1 LEKGWRV
8 TYSEYGNKTEYKI
21 VVANKKYFFREALK
35 LYSDKYDDKESIS
48 YKKSLKII
56 ENILSVL
63 KDMDFEIDSQKKIIF
78 KMPIIMA
85 LAEKDFLAK
94 NSKLTASII
103 EFCRKKRVISR
114 YSKSFVSIHKDY
126 DSNRLTDCFSAS
138 NFNKIDAILDI
149 RDELLFAIQD
159 PNNES
164 HEQYLY
170 FYMKLFSI
178 KKYPQEVFE
187 NFRRNNIFDLN
198 GTVVL
203 IYRKVYSS
211 EYTSVRVIYFDEELN
226 HALKKA
232 FFNQSDN
239 LLNQIDHYFEKP
251 FSYYEKDMQNF
262 LKNKYQIITVND
274 LNEFRKRSLQKMI
287 TREIGLDYQLESMPL
302 HYTLQKETL
311 YPHTNYLEL
320 VALFPDILKNQEYIA
335 IELDNIKKQRQHTI
349 VEEED
354 IEELTIKE
362 YLDLELSAYE
372 KFREFKQYS
381 KVDSKKDHQ
390 AYVAKLDKFILQN
403 ADSFKFPHMFHYVK
417 YLVSQSKFD
426 ENSKEKFAVSTVYGK
441 LCILY
446 AHCFNIIV
454 HEGRIDLD
462 VQETIKN
469 RIENFVDEDTKSKY
483 YAVINPFLDLFGF
496 AIDYN
501 NKNAIRYAR
510 RSLIFKK
517 ELDKFFVITTKQ
529 DSELHSL
536 NTLIVARRVVV
547 YQRFVFCMLLYYT
560 GLRESELW
568 SRTVKDVFIKENGD
582 IIIDVNRNEIV
593 KSFKTYSARRRVE
606 FTIDD
611 QKYFEIFQEY
621 LQYLEENRVK
631 YLFPKI
637 SGTKKFLKKEIQDL
651 EYFLKSADI
660 LKEITNR
667 YVSLHSFRHTFVTKS
682 IRSLLL
688 KEKIEKNDFY
698 NIVNMV
704 GHLGPEVTLRYYAHI
719 DYILHF
725 QNIENL
731 F

>member
-1 LEKGWRV
+1 MERGWRV
-8 TYSEYGNKTEYKI
+8 IYSEYGNKTEYKI
-21 VVANKKYFFREALK
+21 VVAKKKYFFRDALK
-35 LYSDKYDDKESIS
+35 LYLHKYEDKESIS
-48 YKKSLKII
+48 YKKSLTII
-56 ENILSVL
+56 ETILLVL

-85 LAEKDFLAK
+85 FAEKDFLAK

-103 EFCRKKRVISR
+103 EFCRKKRIISR
-114 YSKSFVSIHKDY
+114 YSKLFVSVHKDY

-138 NFNKIDAILDI
+138 NFNKIDIILDI
-149 RDELLFAIQD
+149 RDELLSAIQD
-159 PNNES
+159 PDNEN
-164 HEQYLY
+164 HERYLY

-187 NFRRNNIFDLN
+187 NFSRNNIFDLN
-198 GTVVL
+198 GTIVL

-211 EYTSVRVIYFDEELN
+211 EYTSVKVIYFDEELN

-262 LKNKYQIITVND
+262 LKHKYQIITAND
-274 LNEFRKRSLQKMI
+274 LNEFRKRSFKNMV
-287 TREIGLDYQLESMPL
+287 TREIGLDYQLESTPL

-349 VEEED
+349 VKEED

-362 YLDLELSAYE
+362 YLNLELNAYE
-372 KFREFKQYS
+372 KFRVFKQYS
-381 KVDSKKDHQ
+381 KVHSKKDHQ

-403 ADSFKFPHMFHYVK
+403 ADSFKFPQMFYYVK

-426 ENSKEKFAVSTVYGK
+426 ENSQEKFAVRTIYVK
-441 LCILY
+441 LCTLY
-446 AHCFNIIV
+446 AHCFSIIV
-454 HEGRIDLD
+454 QEGRIDLD
-462 VQETIKN
+462 VQESIKN
-469 RIENFVDEDTKSKY
+469 RIENFIEQDTKSKY
-483 YAVINPFLDLFGF
+483 YAAVNPFLDLFEL

-501 NKNAIRYAR
+501 NKKSIRYAR

-517 ELDKFFVITTKQ
+517 ELDRLFEILTQQ
-529 DSELHSL
+529 DSKQYSL
-536 NTLIVARRVVV
+536 NTLIASSRVIV
-547 YQRFVFCMLLYYT
+547 YQRFIFCMLLYYT
-560 GLRESELW
+560 GLRESELL
-568 SRTVKDVFIKENGD
+568 SRTIKDLFIKENGD

-611 QKYFEIFQEY
+611 QKYFEIFREY
-621 LQYLEENRVK
+621 LYYLEENRVK

-637 SGTKKFLKKEIQDL
+637 SDTKKLLKKKIQNIA
-651 EYFLKSADI
+651 YFLKCTDI
-660 LKEITNR
+660 LKQITYR

-682 IRSLLL
+682 IRLLLL
-688 KEKIEKNDFY
+688 KEKKEKNDFY
-698 NIVNMV
+698 NEVNKT

-725 QNIENL
+725 QNIENI